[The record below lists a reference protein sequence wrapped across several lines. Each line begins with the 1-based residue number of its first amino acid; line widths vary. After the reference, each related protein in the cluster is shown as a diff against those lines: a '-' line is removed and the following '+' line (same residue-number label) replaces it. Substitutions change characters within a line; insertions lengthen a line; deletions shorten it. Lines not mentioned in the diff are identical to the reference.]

1 MLLIIKYIYLG
12 LKYFYRILRL
22 KGTDKYFLAKKS
34 NKLSDLR
41 RLGLFLLETFIF
53 FYIITQLVIFD
64 NNKNKNESN
73 KSIYFPMVFY
83 GSLSESGRLMASHG
97 IFYLMDLEYLSLV
110 GCYSTT

>member
-1 MLLIIKYIYLG
+1 MG

-64 NNKNKNESN
+64 KNKNKNESD
-73 KSIYFPMVFY
+73 KSIYFLTVSIINAFNGILIRIKCY
-83 GSLSESGRLMASHG
+83 KRL
-97 IFYLMDLEYLSLV
+97 LKKV
-110 GCYSTT
+110 K